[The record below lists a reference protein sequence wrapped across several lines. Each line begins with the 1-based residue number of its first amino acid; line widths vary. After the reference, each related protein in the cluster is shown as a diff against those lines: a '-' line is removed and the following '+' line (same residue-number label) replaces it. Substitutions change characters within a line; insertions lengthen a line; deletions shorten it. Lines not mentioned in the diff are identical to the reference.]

1 MFLRVKDMEVRK
13 VRFDET
19 FEPGRI
25 DFTDEDIE
33 QGSPLHAAG
42 SAEALED
49 SEGQVRILGRYT
61 VEMEAQ
67 CDRCLGAA
75 RFPLNAAFDLFYMP
89 ASVLA
94 GAEEVE
100 IDEGEAE
107 IGFQQ
112 VSELLPIAGADF
124 VGQLPL
130 EVQKITVF
138 SAGIATAAREP
149 VAGKALIAFLA
160 SPAAAPSLKKSGL
173 EPVAAAL
180 AK

>member
-1 MFLRVKDMEVRK
+1 MFLSVKDMESRK

-25 DFTDEDIE
+25 DFTGEDIE
-33 QGSPLHAAG
+33 QGSPLHAVG
-42 SAEALED
+42 SAEAVDE

-61 VEMEAQ
+61 VEMKAQ

-75 RFPLNAAFDLFYMP
+75 RFPLDAGFDLFYMP

-107 IGFQQ
+107 IGFYEGGGMQLEDILREQ
-112 VSELLPIAGADF
+112 VLLALPMQRVCSEDCKGICPLCGKNRNETECVCSVEKADDRW
-124 VGQLPL
+124 Q
-130 EVQKITVF
+130 
-138 SAGIATAAREP
+138 
-149 VAGKALIAFLA
+149 ALRKLDLF
-160 SPAAAPSLKKSGL
+160 
-173 EPVAAAL
+173 
-180 AK
+180 